1 MQCKALRDSARE
13 IQRFNVAY
21 FMASVDDLETNTAF
35 AEEHQA
41 GFPILSDP
49 TKEMS
54 SAYGV
59 LGASGFNNRWTYYIG
74 TDGTVLDIDKETN
87 PATAGADL
95 VNTMQE
101 LGFPLVSG
109 N

>member
-13 IQRFNVAY
+13 IKRFNVAY
-21 FMASVDDLETNTAF
+21 FMTSVDDLETNTAF

-49 TKEMS
+49 SKEMS

-74 TDGTVLDIDKETN
+74 SDAFKFRLLRNLFSERRRDWITLRIIGLDN
-87 PATAGADL
+87 
-95 VNTMQE
+95 
-101 LGFPLVSG
+101 
-109 N
+109 

>member
-21 FMASVDDLETNTAF
+21 FMASVDDVETNTAF

-49 TKEMS
+49 GKEMS

-59 LGASGFNNRWTYYIG
+59 LGSRGLNNRWTYYIG
-74 TDGTVLDIDKETN
+74 SDGTVLQIDKETN
-87 PATAGADL
+87 PATAGRDL
-95 VNTMQE
+95 VNTMEE
-101 LGFPLVSG
+101 LGFPMVSG

>member
-1 MQCKALRDSARE
+1 MQCKALRDSAQE
-13 IQRFNVAY
+13 IQAFDVAY

-41 GFPILSDP
+41 GFPILADP

-54 SAYGV
+54 TAYGV
-59 LGASGFNNRWTYYIG
+59 LGASGFNARWTYYIDITG
-74 TDGTVLDIDKETN
+74 KVLKIDKETN

-95 VNTMQE
+95 TRTMGE
-101 LGFPLVSG
+101 LGFPRK
-109 N
+109 

>member
-13 IQRFNVAY
+13 IKRFDVAY

-49 TKEMS
+49 TKAMS

-59 LGASGFNNRWTYYIG
+59 LGSNGLNNRWTYYIG
-74 TDGTVLDIDKETN
+74 SDGTVLRIDRQTN

-95 VNTMQE
+95 VQTMQD
-101 LGFPLVSG
+101 LSFPMVSD